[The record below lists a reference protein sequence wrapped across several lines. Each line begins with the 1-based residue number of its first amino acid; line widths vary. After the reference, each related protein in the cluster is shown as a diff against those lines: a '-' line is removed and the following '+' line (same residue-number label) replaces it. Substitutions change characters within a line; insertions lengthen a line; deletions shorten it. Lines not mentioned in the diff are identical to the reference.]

1 MSWFEYFWQTDLVLV
16 LMLVHIS
23 FFIPKDTLCYTC
35 GRARGSVCVCVFID
49 TFHLQAYDGDILI
62 FKLKVTSNLSNNDT
76 CFITSSDVGQR
87 KYNCVISAKIS
98 ELHLNYQKIA
108 WFVWGSSNRESV
120 TEISA
125 QLLKYSCILY
135 MYRCT
140 CVCMYLHVCILSR
153 VCLFVSMLRG
163 TFTFASA
170 DWPSVLGL
178 GSAVTSHVQLAQIH
192 WKMFNVSV
200 RYTLRDV
207 VDADV
212 VLALAQ
218 CACYNLRLLQPNELF
233 T

>member
-1 MSWFEYFWQTDLVLV
+1 MVIYWFLSL
-16 LMLVHIS
+16 
-23 FFIPKDTLCYTC
+23 
-35 GRARGSVCVCVFID
+35 R
-49 TFHLQAYDGDILI
+49 LQVDG
-62 FKLKVTSNLSNNDT
+62 NLSNNNT

-135 MYRCT
+135 MYRCA

-192 WKMFNVSV
+192 WKMLMYLWDTHCV
-200 RYTLRDV
+200 T
-207 VDADV
+207 
-212 VLALAQ
+212 
-218 CACYNLRLLQPNELF
+218 
-233 T
+233 